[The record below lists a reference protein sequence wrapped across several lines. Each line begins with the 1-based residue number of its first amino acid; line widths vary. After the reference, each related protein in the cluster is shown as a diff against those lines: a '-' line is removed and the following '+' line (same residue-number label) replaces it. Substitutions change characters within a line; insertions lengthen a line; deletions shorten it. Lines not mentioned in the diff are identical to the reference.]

1 MTDPLVSLSSDPP
14 SKSEYKEYV
23 MTKITSYYEQ
33 ELREAASTN
42 SCMNYLHVGL
52 TGLRG
57 KHHPAISNIKTTTE
71 VAKLRPHL
79 KMLCGNLLT
88 YGMKFEQSGL
98 GSPHCRLC
106 DSQFESVTHIVA
118 SCSKFEDIRE
128 KILIEMDQK
137 LEDSKN
143 NLRISKFMNS
153 EETLTQF
160 ILDPTSMNLKERVH
174 VNDPIVPELFRL
186 SRDICY
192 SINKRRMKL
201 LEDMKKSETTNQT

>member
-1 MTDPLVSLSSDPP
+1 M
-14 SKSEYKEYV
+14 K
-23 MTKITSYYEQ
+23 
-33 ELREAASTN
+33 
-42 SCMNYLHVGL
+42 YLHVEL

-57 KHHPAISNIKTTTE
+57 KHHPAISDMITTSE

-128 KILIEMDQK
+128 KILFEMDQK
-137 LEDSKN
+137 LEQSKN
-143 NLRISKFMNS
+143 KIRISNFKKS

-174 VNDPIVPELFRL
+174 VNDPIVPDLFKL

-201 LEDMKKSETTNQT
+201 LEDMTKY

>member
-1 MTDPLVSLSSDPP
+1 
-14 SKSEYKEYV
+14 
-23 MTKITSYYEQ
+23 
-33 ELREAASTN
+33 
-42 SCMNYLHVGL
+42 
-52 TGLRG
+52 
-57 KHHPAISNIKTTTE
+57 
-71 VAKLRPHL
+71 
-79 KMLCGNLLT
+79 
-88 YGMKFEQSGL
+88 
-98 GSPHCRLC
+98 
-106 DSQFESVTHIVA
+106 
-118 SCSKFEDIRE
+118 
-128 KILIEMDQK
+128 MDQK